1 MTMASKDAQNETK
14 PAAQVQSAP
23 AKHAAPEARPHRGGS
38 YVVDESGKRTQV
50 EQTAHHNRTMKK
62 E

>member
-1 MTMASKDAQNETK
+1 MASKDALNEK
-14 PAAQVQSAP
+14 PAAPVQASAP
-23 AKHAAPEARPHRGGS
+23 AKQATPEARPHRGGS